1 MSFIDEVRSIK
12 VDYVL
17 RDEVKQKILTE
28 AKNGNKYI
36 EISSSE
42 LKQNDIRALEQ
53 EKFILEKTKK
63 KEVDTRNEEYEV
75 TYYKISW

>member
-17 RDEVKQKILTE
+17 RDEIKQKILNE
-28 AKNGNKYI
+28 AKKGNKYV

-63 KEVDTRNEEYEV
+63 KEVDPKNEEYEV